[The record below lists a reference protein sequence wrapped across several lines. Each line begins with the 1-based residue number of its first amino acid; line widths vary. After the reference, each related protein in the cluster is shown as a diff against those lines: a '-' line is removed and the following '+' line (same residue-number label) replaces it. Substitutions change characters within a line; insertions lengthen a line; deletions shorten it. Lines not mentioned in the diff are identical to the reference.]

1 MHVIPIHEAEK
12 AVKLIRKGAVFI
24 YPSDTR
30 YCLGCNALDS
40 EAMKRLSAIKQ
51 DLALTVVA
59 PSKKWIEANFTV
71 KKAFLDKL
79 PGPFTYILK
88 AKKAVIGGRSISGTM
103 GIMFMEN
110 HFMKIIAKANVPV
123 VCTNVNLAG
132 NLPAI
137 DISKISPAIT
147 GKVDFIIDAG
157 LLESNPSTII
167 DFTGRIPSIVRR

>member
-1 MHVIPIHEAEK
+1 MQVIPIQEAEK
-12 AVKLIRKGAVFI
+12 AVKHLKKGAVFI

-40 EAMKRLSAIKQ
+40 GAMKRLSMIKQ

-59 PSKKWIEANFTV
+59 PSKKWIESNFIV

-88 AKKAVIGGRSISGTM
+88 AKKAVVGQSLSGTM
-103 GIMFMEN
+103 GIILMEN

-123 VCTNVNLAG
+123 VCTNVNLIG
-132 NLPAI
+132 NLPAV
-137 DISKISPAIT
+137 DIQKISPAIT
-147 GKVDFIIDAG
+147 SKVDFIIDAG
-157 LLESNPSTII
+157 LLESSPSTII